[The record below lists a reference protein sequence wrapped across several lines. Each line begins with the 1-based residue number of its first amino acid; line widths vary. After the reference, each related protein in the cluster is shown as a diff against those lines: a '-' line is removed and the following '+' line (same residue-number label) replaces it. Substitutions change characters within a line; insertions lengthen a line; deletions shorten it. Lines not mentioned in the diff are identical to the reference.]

1 MDVQNRDASVTEVS
15 TGSLMSL
22 VENRLWLRVLIG
34 MILGVFLGI
43 VLSSEFGWFPVG
55 VSEKITPWL
64 ALPGKLFVRLVQMI
78 MIPLVFSSIVLGV
91 SGSQDIEMLQKTG
104 ISLLMYFVSTT
115 AVAVII
121 GIGVEYFL
129 APSRYFDS
137 DNLTLAQDG
146 ISEALGSDRT
156 LENALPYPDRIVNV
170 LPSNPL
176 SSMVSGE
183 MLSIVVFSIIVGLA
197 VLTLR
202 KELFLGIN
210 KGLEAIQDISITIT
224 KWAMKIAPLAVFGL
238 MCEVTA
244 QVGFSAIT
252 GLALYTV
259 SVIFA
264 LLILVLFYLGIMKF
278 WSGVSPLYFLKSSRE
293 LLLLAFSM
301 SSSAAVMPLT
311 IKLAEEKFG
320 VRERLSRFVIPIGAT
335 INMDGTAIFQ
345 VITTLFLAD
354 LFGIG
359 LDTNQLILLS
369 ITTVAASIGTPSAPG
384 AGVVILGS
392 ILGSVGIPLA
402 AIGVIIGVERI
413 LGMFRTSVNVMGDLC
428 ASMFFENLEK
438 KRN

>member
-1 MDVQNRDASVTEVS
+1 
-15 TGSLMSL
+15 
-22 VENRLWLRVLIG
+22 
-34 MILGVFLGI
+34 
-43 VLSSEFGWFPVG
+43 
-55 VSEKITPWL
+55 
-64 ALPGKLFVRLVQMI
+64 
-78 MIPLVFSSIVLGV
+78 
-91 SGSQDIEMLQKTG
+91 
-104 ISLLMYFVSTT
+104 
-115 AVAVII
+115 
-121 GIGVEYFL
+121 
-129 APSRYFDS
+129 
-137 DNLTLAQDG
+137 
-146 ISEALGSDRT
+146 
-156 LENALPYPDRIVNV
+156 
-170 LPSNPL
+170 
-176 SSMVSGE
+176 MVSGE

-202 KELFLGIN
+202 KELFFGIN
-210 KGLEAIQDISITIT
+210 KGLEAVQDISITIT

-238 MCEVTA
+238 MCEVTS
-244 QVGFSAIT
+244 QVGFSALT
-252 GLALYTV
+252 GLALYTI
-259 SVIFA
+259 SVILA
-264 LLILVLFYLGIMKF
+264 LLVLVIFYLMIMKF
-278 WSGVSPLYFLKSSRE
+278 WSGISPVYFLKSSKE

-320 VRERLSRFVIPIGAT
+320 VRKRLSRFIIPVGAT

-359 LDTNQLILLS
+359 LDSTQLILLS

-428 ASMFFENLEK
+428 ASMFFERLETK
-438 KRN
+438 QD

>member
-1 MDVQNRDASVTEVS
+1 MQEQEKSVESDVVS
-15 TGSLMSL
+15 LGNLMPL

-34 MILGVFLGI
+34 MLLGVGLGI
-43 VLSSEFGWFPVG
+43 LLSSEFGWFSPG

-78 MIPLVFSSIVLGV
+78 MIPLVFSSIILGV
-91 SGSQDIEMLQKTG
+91 SGSQDIEMLRKTG
-104 ISLLMYFVSTT
+104 LSLLVYFVATT
-115 AVAVII
+115 IIAIAI

-129 APSRYFDS
+129 TPSRYFDAA
-137 DNLTLAQDG
+137 NLSIAQVSIGDKIVSPGAAG
-146 ISEALGSDRT
+146 IELT
-156 LENALPYPDRIVNV
+156 YPDRIVNV

-202 KELFLGIN
+202 KELFFGIN
-210 KGLEAIQDISITIT
+210 KGLEAVQDISITIT

-238 MCEVTA
+238 MCEVTS
-244 QVGFSAIT
+244 QVGFSALT
-252 GLALYTV
+252 GLALYTI
-259 SVIFA
+259 SVILA
-264 LLILVLFYLGIMKF
+264 LLVLVIFYLMIMKF
-278 WSGVSPLYFLKSSRE
+278 WSGISPVYFLKSSKE

-320 VRERLSRFVIPIGAT
+320 VRKRLSRFIIPVGAT

-359 LDTNQLILLS
+359 LDSTQLILLS

-428 ASMFFENLEK
+428 ASMFFERLETK
-438 KRN
+438 QD